1 MAKLSYKMS
10 YYALY
15 VCFAV
20 ILVVLGMFFL
30 VGYNNPVGDMNAPE
44 HTETL
49 IYLMYAL
56 FGVTV
61 GLTVI
66 AAIAQFGAALKDN
79 PMGAIK
85 SLLGLVLLVAV
96 VLISYAMGSD
106 ATITANEAPY
116 TDTFWLKIT
125 DMFIYSIYFLLGIAA
140 LATLVNNSSS
150 TADIAFMLLIF
161 FLITT
166 SMDTDRGLA
175 RRLPPPPENKD
186 QKQDDIIVKERNV
199 LQVRLNKDDQLMC
212 GQDYIDI
219 KQLKEKA
226 KEFIVNPYD
235 DEKLPE
241 KHRKNIPLLGDCMIT
256 EKHVISVQNDVG
268 TSYKAYIDVQ
278 NELVAAYNELR
289 DELGKAK
296 FGKTYAQCDEDEQKA
311 IREYYPQKISEAE
324 PKKYGGK

>member
-1 MAKLSYKMS
+1 MAKGKRK
-10 YYALY
+10 
-15 VCFAV
+15 VPD
-20 ILVVLGMFFL
+20 I
-30 VGYNNPVGDMNAPE
+30 
-44 HTETL
+44 
-49 IYLMYAL
+49 
-56 FGVTV
+56 
-61 GLTVI
+61 
-66 AAIAQFGAALKDN
+66 
-79 PMGAIK
+79 
-85 SLLGLVLLVAV
+85 
-96 VLISYAMGSD
+96 
-106 ATITANEAPY
+106 
-116 TDTFWLKIT
+116 
-125 DMFIYSIYFLLGIAA
+125 
-140 LATLVNNSSS
+140 NSSS
-150 TADIAFMLLIF
+150 TADIAFLLLIF

-175 RRLPPPPENKD
+175 RRLPAPPENKD
-186 QKQDDIIVKERNV
+186 PKQDDIIVKERNV